1 MSAAD
6 IIREIRALPVEE
18 QAKVIAFS
26 KELEKCRDLSSSE
39 FLALVRRYRQ
49 TGDTEEAG
57 RLEDAVVEA
66 FYGPAGHA

>member
-26 KELEKCRDLSSSE
+26 KELERRRDLSSPE
-39 FLALVRRYRQ
+39 FLALVRRYQQ

-66 FYGPAGHA
+66 FYGPVGHA